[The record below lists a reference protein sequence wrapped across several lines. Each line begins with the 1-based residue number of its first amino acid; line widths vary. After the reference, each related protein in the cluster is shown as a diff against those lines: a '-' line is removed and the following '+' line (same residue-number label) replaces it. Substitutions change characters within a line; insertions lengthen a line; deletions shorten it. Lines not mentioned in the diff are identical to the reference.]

1 MSDLSLHFTWEE
13 AARSQT
19 ATKRGI
25 DNSLPSGLRV
35 NVQRVADEMER
46 VRKLLG
52 DMPLKINSWY
62 RCPELNKA
70 IGGSPKSA
78 HMKGLAVDFE
88 PLHMTNAEAFKL
100 IAHSDVD
107 FDQLIH
113 ERTRSGADWIHL
125 GLSEGPS
132 RRQTLAAAGDT
143 LGGPMTF
150 TRVELG

>member
-1 MSDLSLHFTWEE
+1 MKLTDHFSWEE
-13 AARSQT
+13 VVRSQT
-19 ATKRGI
+19 ATRKGI
-25 DNSLPSGLRV
+25 DNSLPPELTT
-35 NVQRVADEMER
+35 NVQRVADTMEH
-46 VRKLLG
+46 VRTILG

-88 PLHMTNAEAFKL
+88 PLHMTNAHAFEL
-100 IAHSDVD
+100 IATSDIE

-125 GLSEGPS
+125 GLSATVN
-132 RRQTLAAAGDT
+132 RHQVLAAAGAT